1 MPRVIRATYFLAL
14 SLCAVLAAACGDP
27 FVIRAPFSTA
37 SDSFAVLSVTGT
49 PASARALWR
58 IGSFAR
64 FRLDSIG
71 GSFDLAFGIDA
82 AGRAII
88 YPARTIITAPASAFG
103 TQPQVGLL
111 VSTEAFAAIDRA
123 PLDGYRVDT
132 ALTVSKGQAVFVR
145 TASDVC
151 SLQQTGGTLLYAK
164 IVVDS
169 IDAATRQLFV
179 RATIQPSC
187 NFRSFAT
194 GVPTF

>member
-1 MPRVIRATYFLAL
+1 MPRVFRATYFLAL
-14 SLCAVLAAACGDP
+14 SLCAVFAAACGDP
-27 FVIRAPFSTA
+27 FVVNAPFATA
-37 SDSFAVLSVTGT
+37 SDSFAVTAVTGT
-49 PASARALWR
+49 PASVRALWR

-71 GSFDLAFGIDA
+71 GSFDLGFDIDA
-82 AGRAII
+82 AGRAIV
-88 YPARTIITAPASAFG
+88 YPARTIAFAPASALG
-103 TQPQVGLL
+103 TQPQVGLQ
-111 VSTEAFAAIDRA
+111 TTTQAFTAIDRA

-151 SLQQTGGTLLYAK
+151 SLQQTGGTLLYTK
-164 IVVDS
+164 FVVDS
-169 IDAATRQLFV
+169 IDTATRQLFI